1 MSIVPTIPLR
11 LGYSGTYYHVII
23 LSFKHLRDYVDYS
36 VDYRDVHKYIN
47 NYRKCS
53 FHGHLEGVI
62 SQQRRPWPKNLNRT

>member
-1 MSIVPTIPLR
+1 MSIVLTIQLR

-23 LSFKHLRDYVDYS
+23 LSFKHLRDN

-53 FHGHLEGVI
+53 FDGHLEGVI